1 MLMLMS
7 KAEVW
12 KDDCK
17 DGCLVAIVNILDAD
31 ADADADDADIHVA
44 DDDDDA
50 WV

>member
-1 MLMLMS
+1 MS

-31 ADADADDADIHVA
+31 ADSDADDADIHVA
-44 DDDDDA
+44 DDDYDA